1 MNEVIDL
8 GLMSE
13 GSSEYIRFKPSV
25 NAWIADGDEIKLE
38 DVLLDPSTLKVGW
51 GKITEGQAPE
61 WTWDEKLGK
70 KSPPPSPD
78 HKRGFSVM
86 LKIKDKG
93 WREWSANGVGVM
105 KGFSELWQ
113 VVGLQVKE
121 NAGKAVHL
129 KYTGAR
135 LEKIGVG
142 QTRIPEFEVKT
153 WREMTDKPPVKDDII
168 VEEDTNAARGLPDD
182 DIPF

>member
-1 MNEVIDL
+1 MSEVIDL

-13 GSSEYIRFKPSV
+13 GNSEYIRFKPSV
-25 NAWIADGDEIKLE
+25 NAWIADGDEIQLE

-51 GKITEGQAPE
+51 GKIAEGQAPE

-70 KSPPPSPD
+70 KAPSPSPD

-86 LKIKDKG
+86 IKIKDKG

-113 VVGLQVKE
+113 VVGLQVKD
-121 NAGKAVHL
+121 NQGKGVHL
-129 KYTGAR
+129 KYKGAR
-135 LEKIGVG
+135 LEKIGKG
-142 QTRIPEFEVKT
+142 DTRVPEFEVKT
-153 WREMTDKPPVKDDII
+153 WREMTDRPPVKEDA
-168 VEEDTNAARGLPDD
+168 VVVEDTNAARGLEDD
-182 DIPF
+182 EIPF

>member
-1 MNEVIDL
+1 
-8 GLMSE
+8 
-13 GSSEYIRFKPSV
+13 
-25 NAWIADGDEIKLE
+25 
-38 DVLLDPSTLKVGW
+38 
-51 GKITEGQAPE
+51 
-61 WTWDEKLGK
+61 
-70 KSPPPSPD
+70 
-78 HKRGFSVM
+78 
-86 LKIKDKG
+86 
-93 WREWSANGVGVM
+93 M